1 MQSPTTVFDRAQGRD
16 WLALLDPEPDARFGF
31 RTADDR
37 PTKDP
42 RNAVKAYGTLD
53 RGVRQSRDPA
63 KDGRQCSPAG
73 LLSFMQQRGA
83 GAFAMVHET
92 DGLGQ
97 LEANVTRGRAL
108 FLDFD
113 DPVSL
118 ARREHF
124 LLATGLVPT
133 ITVESGGLAGDVPKL
148 HVYFRVRDLAAD
160 AIAPAQRMLAS
171 RAGTDFAVCDP
182 ARIMRIAGS
191 WHLKAAPRQVRVVG
205 ACDVEYELADLLHR
219 VIGLP
224 IVAALPTATRRA
236 GGKGRPLDLAAPT
249 ARLRHHLDRSGG
261 LITPAVRAVISEARA
276 PDDAGGGNRHATL
289 VAIVARLA
297 QVGWRDHDIR
307 DLVLPAALEAW
318 TVADDLE
325 ARVANVIVWV
335 RSREQAAHVAPITD
349 RARRLSA
356 VFSGG
361 TAA

>member
-1 MQSPTTVFDRAQGRD
+1 MQSPTTDFDRVQARD
-16 WLALLDPEPDARFGF
+16 WLALLDPAPDARHAF
-31 RTADDR
+31 RTADDS

-42 RNAVKAYGTLD
+42 RNAVKAYGTLG
-53 RGVRQSRDPA
+53 RGIRQHRDPA
-63 KDGRQCSPAG
+63 KDGRPCCPAG
-73 LLSFMQQRGA
+73 LLSFMQQHGA
-83 GAFAMVHET
+83 GAFAMVHAT

-97 LEANVTRGRAL
+97 LKANVTRGRAL

-124 LLATGLVPT
+124 LLATGLLPT
-133 ITVESGGLAGDVPKL
+133 MTVESGGLASDVPKL

-160 AIAPAQRMLAS
+160 AVAAAQRVLAS
-171 RAGTDFAVCDP
+171 QAGTDFAVCDP

-191 WHLKAAPRQVRVVG
+191 WHLKAAPRQVRIIE
-205 ACDVEYELADLLHR
+205 AHDVEYELADVLER
-219 VIGLP
+219 VTRLP
-224 IVAALPTATRRA
+224 IVAAAPVAIRRR
-236 GGKGRPLDLAAPT
+236 GGTGHSLDLAAPT
-249 ARLRHHLDRSGG
+249 ARLRHHLDRFGG

-297 QVGWRDHDIR
+297 QVGWRDQDIR
-307 DLVLPAALEAW
+307 DLVLPAVLEAW

-325 ARVANVIVWV
+325 ARVANVIAWV
-335 RSREQAAHVAPITD
+335 RSREAVAHAVPMSD

-356 VFSGG
+356 VFSGRS
-361 TAA
+361 TA